1 MYGGLFYQ
9 KSLRILGS
17 FHYRLCQDEVIQ
29 HPFKSLER
37 EVIQNNGK
45 SAKADK
51 VHCNPFPLKYVSFN
65 EQLFFLTLSRV
76 GIKDYKRLLNCC
88 CLFGMFLLQPSHIF
102 DLIHLEGNACLAVC
116 FHSEERQI

>member
-9 KSLRILGS
+9 ESLRILGS
-17 FHYRLCQDEVIQ
+17 FHYRLWRDEVIQ

-51 VHCNPFPLKYVSFN
+51 VHCKPFPLKYVSFN
-65 EQLFFLTLSRV
+65 EQWFFLTLSRV
-76 GIKDYKRLLNCC
+76 GIKYNYKTIKL
-88 CLFGMFLLQPSHIF
+88 
-102 DLIHLEGNACLAVC
+102 
-116 FHSEERQI
+116 